1 MCFKINH
8 AIIIIQYLF
17 GFTFFCKFY
26 CSCFVL
32 FNQLLNVRLSDLY
45 IMNVIGA
52 CVQIQQ
58 TILDHKTQFVT
69 SDG

>member
-26 CSCFVL
+26 CSCFVM

-45 IMNVIGA
+45 ECDRCMCTNTANNIRP
-52 CVQIQQ
+52 
-58 TILDHKTQFVT
+58 
-69 SDG
+69 